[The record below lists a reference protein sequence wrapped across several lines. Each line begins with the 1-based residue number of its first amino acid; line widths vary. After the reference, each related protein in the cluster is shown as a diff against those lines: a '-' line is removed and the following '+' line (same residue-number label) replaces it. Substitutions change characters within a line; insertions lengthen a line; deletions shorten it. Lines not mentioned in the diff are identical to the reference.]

1 MRNVPGICVKDCAD
15 ANIVFEQN
23 RRRVCF
29 YNPNRQICKCVQ
41 VDGCAIT
48 EGIRCDNML
57 TSRDERCEC
66 FVELKGTDVKHAIE
80 QLRVSIQTLGEFT
93 DDRSAY
99 VVSTN
104 VAPALTTTIQRAK
117 RDFRTKLQSEL
128 IIKEKQAEIRLNKRD

>member
-57 TSRDERCEC
+57 TSHDERCEY
-66 FVELKGTDVKHAIE
+66 FVELKGTDVKHAIQ

-117 RDFRTKLQSEL
+117 RDFRTKFQAEL

>member
-57 TSRDERCEC
+57 TSHDERCEY

-117 RDFRTKLQSEL
+117 RDFRNNLHAEL
-128 IIKEKQAEIRLNKRD
+128 IIKEKQTTIHLNK

>member
-57 TSRDERCEC
+57 TSHDERCEY

-104 VAPALTTTIQRAK
+104 VAPAVATTSVVAK
-117 RDFRTKLQSEL
+117 RDFRTKLESEL
-128 IIKEKQAEIRLNKRD
+128 IIKEKQADIRLNKRD

>member
-1 MRNVPGICVKDCAD
+1 MRNVPDICVKGCAD

-57 TSRDERCEC
+57 TSHDERCEY

-93 DDRSAY
+93 DNRSAY

-117 RDFRTKLQSEL
+117 RDFRTKLQAEL
-128 IIKEKQAEIRLNKRD
+128 IIKEKQADIRLNKRD

>member
-48 EGIRCDNML
+48 EGIRCGNML
-57 TSRDERCEC
+57 ASHDERCEY

-128 IIKEKQAEIRLNKRD
+128 IIKEKQADIRLNKRD

>member
-1 MRNVPGICVKDCAD
+1 MRNVPVICVKDCAD

-57 TSRDERCEC
+57 TSHDERCEY

-128 IIKEKQAEIRLNKRD
+128 IIKEKQADIRLNKRD

>member
-15 ANIVFEQN
+15 TNSVFEQN
-23 RRRVCF
+23 RRRLCC

-57 TSRDERCEC
+57 TSHDERCEY

-117 RDFRTKLQSEL
+117 RDFRTKFQAEL
-128 IIKEKQAEIRLNKRD
+128 IIKEKQADIRLNKRD

>member
-57 TSRDERCEC
+57 TSHDERCEY

-117 RDFRTKLQSEL
+117 RDFLTKFQSEL
-128 IIKEKQAEIRLNKRD
+128 IIKEKQADIRLNKRD

>member
-1 MRNVPGICVKDCAD
+1 MRNVPGICVKDCVD

-57 TSRDERCEC
+57 TSHDERCEY

-128 IIKEKQAEIRLNKRD
+128 IIKEKQTTIRLNK

>member
-1 MRNVPGICVKDCAD
+1 MRNVPGICVKDCVD

-57 TSRDERCEC
+57 TSHDERCEY

-117 RDFRTKLQSEL
+117 RDFRNNLHAEL
-128 IIKEKQAEIRLNKRD
+128 IIKEKQTTIRLNK

>member
-48 EGIRCDNML
+48 EGVRCDNML
-57 TSRDERCEC
+57 TSHDERCEY

-117 RDFRTKLQSEL
+117 RDFRNNLHAEL
-128 IIKEKQAEIRLNKRD
+128 IIKEKQADIRLNKRD

>member
-29 YNPNRQICKCVQ
+29 YNPNRQICECVQ

-57 TSRDERCEC
+57 TSHDERCEY

-117 RDFRTKLQSEL
+117 RDFRTNLQAEL
-128 IIKEKQAEIRLNKRD
+128 IIKEKQADIRLNKRD

>member
-57 TSRDERCEC
+57 TSHDERCEY

-80 QLRVSIQTLGEFT
+80 QLRVSIQMLGEFT

-117 RDFRTKLQSEL
+117 RDFCTKLQAEL
-128 IIKEKQAEIRLNKRD
+128 IIKEKQADIRLNKRD

>member
-48 EGIRCDNML
+48 EGIRSDNML
-57 TSRDERCEC
+57 TSHDERCEY

-128 IIKEKQAEIRLNKRD
+128 IIKEKQADIRLNKRD

>member
-48 EGIRCDNML
+48 VGIRCDNML
-57 TSRDERCEC
+57 TSHDERCEY

-93 DDRSAY
+93 DNRSAY

-117 RDFRTKLQSEL
+117 RDFRTKLQAEL
-128 IIKEKQAEIRLNKRD
+128 IVKEKQADIRLNKRD

>member
-57 TSRDERCEC
+57 TSHDERCEY

-80 QLRVSIQTLGEFT
+80 QLRV
-93 DDRSAY
+93 
-99 VVSTN
+99 
-104 VAPALTTTIQRAK
+104 
-117 RDFRTKLQSEL
+117 
-128 IIKEKQAEIRLNKRD
+128 

>member
-57 TSRDERCEC
+57 TSHDERCEY

-128 IIKEKQAEIRLNKRD
+128 IIKEKQADIRLHKRD

>member
-1 MRNVPGICVKDCAD
+1 MRNVPGICVKDCVD

-29 YNPNRQICKCVQ
+29 YNPDRQICKCVQ

-57 TSRDERCEC
+57 TSHDERCEY

-128 IIKEKQAEIRLNKRD
+128 IIKEKQADIRLNKRD

>member
-48 EGIRCDNML
+48 VGIRCDNML
-57 TSRDERCEC
+57 TSHDERCEY

-93 DDRSAY
+93 DNRSAY

-117 RDFRTKLQSEL
+117 RDFRTKLQAEL
-128 IIKEKQAEIRLNKRD
+128 IIKEKQADIRLNKRD

>member
-57 TSRDERCEC
+57 TSHDERCEY

-93 DDRSAY
+93 DDRSTY

-128 IIKEKQAEIRLNKRD
+128 IIKEKQADIRLNKRD

>member
-41 VDGCAIT
+41 VDGYAIT

-57 TSRDERCEC
+57 TSHDERCEY

-128 IIKEKQAEIRLNKRD
+128 IIKEKQADIRLNKRD

>member
-57 TSRDERCEC
+57 TSHDERCEY

-117 RDFRTKLQSEL
+117 RDFRTKHQSEL
-128 IIKEKQAEIRLNKRD
+128 IIEEKQADIRLNKRD

>member
-57 TSRDERCEC
+57 TSHDERCEY

-117 RDFRTKLQSEL
+117 RDFRTNLQTEHL
-128 IIKEKQAEIRLNKRD
+128 NNEKQADIRFNKRD

>member
-1 MRNVPGICVKDCAD
+1 MRNVPGICVKDCVD

-57 TSRDERCEC
+57 TSHDERCEY

-117 RDFRTKLQSEL
+117 RDFRTKFQAEL

>member
-57 TSRDERCEC
+57 TSHDERCEY

-117 RDFRTKLQSEL
+117 RDFLTKFQAEL
-128 IIKEKQAEIRLNKRD
+128 IIKEKQADIRLNKRD

>member
-1 MRNVPGICVKDCAD
+1 MRNVPDICVKDCAD

-57 TSRDERCEC
+57 TFHDERCEY

-117 RDFRTKLQSEL
+117 RDFRTKFQAEL
-128 IIKEKQAEIRLNKRD
+128 IIKEKQADIRLNKN

>member
-48 EGIRCDNML
+48 VGIRCDNML
-57 TSRDERCEC
+57 TSHDERCEY

-117 RDFRTKLQSEL
+117 RDFRTKLQAEL
-128 IIKEKQAEIRLNKRD
+128 IVKEKQADIRLNKRD

>member
-1 MRNVPGICVKDCAD
+1 MRNVPGICGKDCAD

-57 TSRDERCEC
+57 TSHDERCEY
-66 FVELKGTDVKHAIE
+66 FVELKGTDVRHAIE

-117 RDFRTKLQSEL
+117 RDFRTKFQAEL

>member
-57 TSRDERCEC
+57 TSHEERCEY

-117 RDFRTKLQSEL
+117 RDFRNNLHAEL
-128 IIKEKQAEIRLNKRD
+128 IIKEKQTTIRLNK

>member
-15 ANIVFEQN
+15 AYIVFEQN

-57 TSRDERCEC
+57 TSHDERCEY

-117 RDFRTKLQSEL
+117 RDFRTKLQAEL
-128 IIKEKQAEIRLNKRD
+128 IIKEKQTTIRLNNK

>member
-57 TSRDERCEC
+57 TSHDERCEY

-117 RDFRTKLQSEL
+117 RDFRTKLQAEL
-128 IIKEKQAEIRLNKRD
+128 IKKEKQADIRLNKRD

>member
-1 MRNVPGICVKDCAD
+1 MRNVPDICVKDCAD

-57 TSRDERCEC
+57 TSHDERCEY

-117 RDFRTKLQSEL
+117 RDFRTKLQAEL
-128 IIKEKQAEIRLNKRD
+128 IIKEKQADIRLNKRD

>member
-57 TSRDERCEC
+57 TSHDERCEY

-117 RDFRTKLQSEL
+117 RDFRNNLHAEL
-128 IIKEKQAEIRLNKRD
+128 IIKEKQTTIRPNK

>member
-1 MRNVPGICVKDCAD
+1 MRNIPGICVKDCVD

-57 TSRDERCEC
+57 TSHDERCEY

-128 IIKEKQAEIRLNKRD
+128 IIKEKQADIRLNKRD